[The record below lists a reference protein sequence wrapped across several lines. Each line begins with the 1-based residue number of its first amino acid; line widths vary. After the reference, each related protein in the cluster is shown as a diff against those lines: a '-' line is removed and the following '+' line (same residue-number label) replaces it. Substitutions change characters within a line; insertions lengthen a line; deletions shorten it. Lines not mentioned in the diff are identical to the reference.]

1 MIYFLGSD
9 SDLHDIRHHL
19 DQEYPF
25 REVDCIPSAD
35 DLESATLFL
44 IGRTVNDPVRQ
55 VQEIT
60 SKDKF
65 LTILVLVEK
74 SRYNDVK
81 KNIQFSLFTGK
92 NATCVVYAPS
102 ADLSDVLRNGMRR
115 TQQKRSYVKFNLAA
129 ATKLSELSRLS
140 VKIEN
145 VGDILE
151 NAPIGALLVNNDFN
165 IIGANKSARQMFLPV
180 NENYVSMNSVFP
192 YQAIEGIRRNLREGN
207 DKVFAIEDLNGNH
220 YEVSASTVDQKGTVN
235 TFLLFNDITENI
247 LKNRRVEAILESLP
261 QIAWTA
267 DPDGKVNYYT
277 DGWYSYVSREAAA
290 GGWTDVVHEEDFPM
304 LRAKWAE
311 SIRNKKTF
319 QQASR
324 LKRFDGTYRWHLTRA
339 VPIYT
344 KNRQVL
350 MWVGTSTDIHDQV
363 LRTEDLER
371 KVRERTKELEETNA
385 ELEHFAHISSH
396 DLQEPLR
403 KIQIFSHIVKDE
415 GGHLL
420 NEHLNRYV
428 DKIINTS
435 HRMSKL
441 LKDLL
446 SFTKINQHEG
456 EEMINLNETI
466 AHIKEDLELVIQ
478 QHQATI
484 RSEELPVIKARPMQI
499 RQLFYNL
506 MNNALKFRKTDVTPV
521 ISIRH
526 KSLSADRKAEFKH
539 LDANTAYWEFIVQDN
554 GIGFEQRYADQ
565 IFQVFQRLHTRS
577 SYEGTGIGLA
587 IARKIVIN
595 HGGEIFA
602 IGSVGQG
609 AQFHIILPADAGT
622 TDELPS
628 AAV

>member
-1 MIYFLGSD
+1 MIYFLGLA
-9 SDLHDIRHHL
+9 SDLQDIRQHL
-19 DQEYPF
+19 RQEF
-25 REVDCIPSAD
+25 SFTHVDGIPSPD
-35 DLESATLFL
+35 NLENASLFL
-44 IGRTVNDPVRQ
+44 IGRTVNDPLTC
-55 VQEIT
+55 VQNIT
-60 SKDKF
+60 SKNKF

-74 SRYNDVK
+74 ARYNEVK
-81 KNIQFSLFTGK
+81 RNIQFSLFTGK
-92 NATCVVYAPS
+92 NTTCVVYTPS
-102 ADLSDVLRNGMRR
+102 SDMSDVLRNGMLR
-115 TQQKRSYVKFNLAA
+115 TQQKRSYVKFNLAS
-129 ATKLSELSRLS
+129 ATKLSQLSRLY
-140 VKIEN
+140 VKLEN
-145 VGDILE
+145 VGDVLE
-151 NAPIGALLVNNDFN
+151 NAPIGALLVNREFI
-165 IIGANKSARQMFLPV
+165 IIGANRSARQMFLPV
-180 NENYVSMNSVFP
+180 DENYVSMNSVFP
-192 YQAIEGIRRNLREGN
+192 YQAIETIRRNVKEGN

-220 YEVSASTVDQKGTVN
+220 YEVSASTVDQKGAVN
-235 TFLLFNDITENI
+235 TFLLFNDITENV

-277 DGWYSYVSREAAA
+277 NGWYSYVSKEAAA
-290 GGWTDVVHEEDFPM
+290 SDWMYVVHEED
-304 LRAKWAE
+304 LAILKTKWTE
-311 SIRNKKTF
+311 SIRDKKTF

-324 LKRFDGTYRWHLTRA
+324 LKRFDGIYRWHLTRA

-420 NEHLNRYV
+420 NEHLNRYM

-446 SFTKINQHEG
+446 SFTKINQHEA
-456 EEMINLNETI
+456 EAMINLNETI
-466 AHIKEDLELVIQ
+466 AHIREDLELVIQ
-478 QHQATI
+478 QNQAKI
-484 RSEELPVIKARPMQI
+484 QVEDLPVIKARPMQI

-506 MNNALKFRKTDVTPV
+506 VNNALKFRKPEVTPV
-521 ISIRH
+521 VSIRCQALASDH
-526 KSLSADRKAEFKH
+526 KPKFKH
-539 LDANTAYWEFIVQDN
+539 LDPNTDYWEFVVQDN

-565 IFQVFQRLHTRS
+565 IFQVFQRLHTRAA
-577 SYEGTGIGLA
+577 YEGTGIGLA
-587 IARKIVIN
+587 IARKIVTN
-595 HGGEIFA
+595 HGGEIYA
-602 IGSVGQG
+602 IASVGEG
-609 AQFHIILPADAGT
+609 AEFHIILPADT
-622 TDELPS
+622 LH
-628 AAV
+628 